1 MNAAALQSLEHS
13 PVDDGWEIEPEPDPE
28 PVPVPV
34 LRLVM
39 QADAVF
45 SAAEEAFFS
54 AGDQLLD
61 ERVDTFEDLAEPP
74 RSLWSRLLRR

>member
-1 MNAAALQSLEHS
+1 MNAAALQSLEYS
-13 PVDDGWEIEPEPDPE
+13 PVDDGWDVEPQEPE
-28 PVPVPV
+28 PV